1 MREPRNVKTGILHLV
16 TCRVVNDERLLA
28 PPEAKDL
35 FVEDL
40 GRLREKYGGLVVDFS
55 VLDDHVH
62 LLFEPRGS
70 ADLAENMRWL
80 FGVFAM
86 RYNRRYGSSGHLWG
100 RRYDSRPIRG
110 GAELLE
116 AIERIDDNAVR
127 AGLAERPED
136 WEWSGLGQ
144 RRRGDGGVL
153 GEPPPWLGLI
163 ASAHRA
169 RAPISS

>member
-1 MREPRNVKTGILHLV
+1 MREPRNVKTGTLHLV

-70 ADLAENMRWL
+70 ADLAVNMRWL
-80 FGVFAM
+80 FGVFTL
-86 RYNRRYGSSGHLWG
+86 RYNRRFGSSGHLWG

-127 AGLAERPED
+127 AGLAERPEQ
-136 WEWSGLGQ
+136 WAWSGLVQHRLGE
-144 RRRGDGGVL
+144 GGAI

-169 RAPISS
+169 GPATSS